1 MVSYS
6 IKSQCVN
13 TCFVLFFCKK
23 NFNMSKVTCTKN
35 KWSQNIGRSLW
46 KKFADQHDLQWVQVK
61 RPYRQPREGPG
72 VPWRSGTPS
81 NSSQLISGVRSI
93 YPTSHPVQGLA
104 VGFVIMFRCSHGGQ
118 LLVGRLKLQ
127 VPFCLRLRRLGEW
140 NYLAHPQSYAR
151 LFSCSFGG
159 SKRSIHVTTCTSLP
173 TYAFLCFGAL
183 KGCLVNSD
191 FLRSCKTYNVI
202 LHELFENFRKNA
214 VMN

>member
-1 MVSYS
+1 MISKYRKEFVKKICWPTRPSMS
-6 IKSQCVN
+6 ASQ
-13 TCFVLFFCKK
+13 TSL
-23 NFNMSKVTCTKN
+23 SPTA
-35 KWSQNIGRSLW
+35 GR
-46 KKFADQHDLQWVQVK
+46 AR
-61 RPYRQPREGPG
+61 RPLEERD
-72 VPWRSGTPS
+72 PS
-81 NSSQLISGVRSI
+81 NSSQLISGMRSI